1 MRGHGQPQRG
11 VGRPGAIAIALIAVA
26 LAGAG
31 VAQAQ
36 RGRAT
41 APDIHFLDEYGNI
54 QRGVRCATPV
64 VGRAEQAAVTRE
76 VEEFVRRYG
85 VVPPGDSIPVAFH
98 VIYIRSGSSGKPT
111 GHVPVRQLQEQIEVL
126 NDSYEETGFRFHLA
140 SHDYTESRRWFYGCW
155 GNEAAM
161 KEALAIDP
169 VTTLNIYTCRP
180 GGNILGWSYLP
191 WSLLQES
198 PYHGVVAL
206 YSTLPGGTAAPYNEG
221 DTITHEVGHYLGL
234 YHTFQNGCS
243 EPGDDIDDTP
253 YEATPAFG
261 CPFGRDTCSQP
272 GLDPIHNFMDYTD
285 DACMTEFTVDQADRM
300 RTMVSLYKPGL

>member
-1 MRGHGQPQRG
+1 MADDRLWRRLGGPAA
-11 VGRPGAIAIALIAVA
+11 VALALIAVA

-31 VAQAQ
+31 SAYAQ
-36 RGRAT
+36 RGRIA
-41 APDIHFLDEYGNI
+41 APDIHFLDESGDI
-54 QRGVRCATPV
+54 QRGVRCATPA
-64 VGRAEQAAVTRE
+64 VGRAEQAAVSRE
-76 VEEFVRRYG
+76 VEDFVQRYG
-85 VVPPGDSIPVAFH
+85 VRAPGDSIPVAFH
-98 VIYIRSGSSGKPT
+98 VLYIRDGSAGKPT
-111 GHVPVRQLQEQIEVL
+111 GHVPVHQLREQIDVL
-126 NDSYEETGFRFHLA
+126 NAAYEGTGFRFHLA
-140 SHDYTESRRWFYGCW
+140 SHDYTESRRWFKGCW
-155 GNEAAM
+155 GSEAAM

-180 GGNILGWSYLP
+180 SGNILGWSYLP
-191 WSLLQES
+191 WSLPEES

-243 EPGDDIDDTP
+243 EPGDEIDDTP

-261 CPFGRDTCSQP
+261 CPFGRDTCGQP

-285 DACMTEFTVDQADRM
+285 DACMTEFTGDQGVRM
-300 RTMVSLYKPGL
+300 QEIVSVYKPGL